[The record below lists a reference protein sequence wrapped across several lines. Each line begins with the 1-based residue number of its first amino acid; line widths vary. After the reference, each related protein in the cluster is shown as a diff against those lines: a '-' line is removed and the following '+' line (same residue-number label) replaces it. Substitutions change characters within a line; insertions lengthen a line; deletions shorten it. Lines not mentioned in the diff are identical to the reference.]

1 MRVRLTAVTGQP
13 VSPINGRIQMRKIS
27 MFAAALVLIGIGA
40 WAVTTSERVPASTPA
55 GIDSLQMMV
64 NAKDLPSTQ
73 YVDYTF
79 VFN

>member
-1 MRVRLTAVTGQP
+1 
-13 VSPINGRIQMRKIS
+13 MRKIS
-27 MFAAALVLIGIGA
+27 MFAAVLILIGIGT
-40 WAVTTSERVPASTPA
+40 WGVTTNQRVAASTPA
-55 GIDSLQMMV
+55 GIDPLQMMV

>member
-1 MRVRLTAVTGQP
+1 
-13 VSPINGRIQMRKIS
+13 MRKIS

-40 WAVTTSERVPASTPA
+40 WAVTTNERVAASTPA
-55 GIDSLQMMV
+55 GIDPLQMMV
-64 NAKDLPSTQ
+64 NAKDLPSTR

>member
-1 MRVRLTAVTGQP
+1 
-13 VSPINGRIQMRKIS
+13 MRKIS

-40 WAVTTSERVPASTPA
+40 WALTTNQHVAASTPA
-55 GIDSLQMMV
+55 GIDALQMMA
-64 NAKDLPSTQ
+64 NAKDLPATQ